1 MVQFGAKKY
10 LWGNVPALD
19 ILNLEDNE
27 KNVDPK
33 HNFAL
38 LFAASGDPRN
48 VFKTIAGLPAQHEG
62 KCDVVLNDW
71 DFDIVARN
79 AIMLLVAL
87 HYDPEVAV
95 PMIIHIWY
103 SALLPSGMV
112 QSLQFDILP
121 MIEEV
126 CGKIKS
132 KARDSLQSKT
142 FIIRGRT
149 LRLVLKKEDW
159 MNLMAYFQVPE
170 GLSAKE
176 AQMLRHDIV
185 LAPARV
191 DYRERAMLQWPPA
204 LRLGEMYFR
213 SAGVFLPFGCSLA
226 AFDTPNP

>member
-149 LRLVLKKEDW
+149 LRLVLKKRI
-159 MNLMAYFQVPE
+159 
-170 GLSAKE
+170 G
-176 AQMLRHDIV
+176 
-185 LAPARV
+185 
-191 DYRERAMLQWPPA
+191 
-204 LRLGEMYFR
+204 
-213 SAGVFLPFGCSLA
+213 
-226 AFDTPNP
+226 